1 MYLKA
6 IMDFPGGTVDK
17 KTPASARVPS
27 LVQEDPTCCRAAAH
41 GSQLLSPMLK
51 GPVATTDEPLSL
63 KC

>member
-17 KTPASARVPS
+17 KMPASARVPS